1 MSLYKSM
8 EDVQNNSC
16 SCLSLNNSNLAEYN
30 SIQVTNIPAT
40 SGVNANFLA
49 NTLGVSPL
57 YKQYDSARWQTAA
70 NVFNTSRVQSPV
82 STQLFLSGN
91 MNSNQNMTIDNHS
104 DGVGPLSRHMS
115 NLYIHQVGNT
125 CPTPINLSEIA
136 AANRR
141 AYYDNA
147 STKNCNLP
155 GGPLELEAIASVHEL
170 ASLVKSVSVSEML
183 PRTSD
188 LIFVN
193 IKTVE
198 ENPYTLEL
206 TMKGWRIA
214 SLHTDSMNGD
224 YNQVDL
230 HTRYF
235 DDVRELVDFVS
246 PGSKDY
252 LNQILASK
260 LSQME
265 GDSNSSQ
272 QNNKNTLNVDN
283 DITSFNDLKNRPIS
297 LRSFSA
303 PMGDSKQHQEIIN
316 FLQGQMK

>member
-8 EDVQNNSC
+8 EDIQNNSC
-16 SCLSLNNSNLAEYN
+16 SCLSLNNSNLVEYN

-82 STQLFLSGN
+82 STQLFLSG
-91 MNSNQNMTIDNHS
+91 
-104 DGVGPLSRHMS
+104 VGPLSRHMS

-141 AYYDNA
+141 AYYDNT

-252 LNQILASK
+252 LNQMLASK
-260 LSQME
+260 LSQMD
-265 GDSNSSQ
+265 GDSNSKQ
-272 QNNKNTLNVDN
+272 QNNKNTLNVDG
-283 DITSFNDLKNRPIS
+283 DITSFSDLKNRPIS

-303 PMGDSKQHQEIIN
+303 PMGDSKQHQDIIN

>member
-1 MSLYKSM
+1 MSLYKSL
-8 EDVQNNSC
+8 ENVNTNSC
-16 SCLSLNNSNLAEYN
+16 SCFSLNN
-30 SIQVTNIPAT
+30 VT

-57 YKQYDSARWQTAA
+57 YKQNDSARWQTAA
-70 NVFNTSRVQSPV
+70 NVFKTSQVQNPV
-82 STQLFLSGN
+82 SAQIYLSG
-91 MNSNQNMTIDNHS
+91 
-104 DGVGPLSRHMS
+104 GGPLSRHTS
-115 NLYIHQVGNT
+115 HLLIHQIGNT
-125 CPTPINLSEIA
+125 VPTPINLSEIS
-136 AANRR
+136 AANRN
-141 AYYDNA
+141 AYKDNYLE
-147 STKNCNLP
+147 KNCEIP
-155 GGPLELEAIASVHEL
+155 KGSLELEAIASVHEL
-170 ASLVKSVSVSEML
+170 ASRVQTVSVSEML

-198 ENPYTLEL
+198 DVPYTLEL
-206 TMKGWRIA
+206 TMKGWRVA

-252 LNQILASK
+252 LNQLLVTK
-260 LSQME
+260 LSQLTNDDNQKNEDDDEIM
-265 GDSNSSQ
+265 
-272 QNNKNTLNVDN
+272 NNDETL
-283 DITSFNDLKNRPIS
+283 TYFNNLKNKPIS

-303 PMGDSKQHQEIIN
+303 PIGDSKQYDEIRH
-316 FLQGQMK
+316 FLEKQMK

>member
-1 MSLYKSM
+1 MSLYKSL
-8 EDVQNNSC
+8 ENVNTNSC
-16 SCLSLNNSNLAEYN
+16 SCFSLNNSNLTDYN
-30 SIQVTNIPAT
+30 SIQLTNIPVT

-70 NVFNTSRVQSPV
+70 NVFKTSRVQSPV
-82 STQLFLSGN
+82 STRLLVSDN
-91 MNSNQNMTIDNHS
+91 MNSNQSLTLNNCPEA
-104 DGVGPLSRHMS
+104 VGPLSRHTS
-115 NLYIHQVGNT
+115 HLFIHQIGNT
-125 CPTPINLSEIA
+125 APTPINLSEIA
-136 AANRR
+136 AANRK
-141 AYYDNA
+141 AYQDNFLM
-147 STKNCNLP
+147 KNCEIP
-155 GGPLELEAIASVHEL
+155 KGSLELEAIASVHEL
-170 ASLVKSVSVSEML
+170 ASLVKAVSVSEML

-198 ENPYTLEL
+198 DVPYTLEL
-206 TMKGWRIA
+206 TLKGWRVA

-235 DDVRELVDFVS
+235 NDVKELVDFVS

-252 LNQILASK
+252 MNQLLATK
-260 LSQME
+260 LSQLTND
-265 GDSNSSQ
+265 GNTRN
-272 QNNKNTLNVDN
+272 QNNEEPTNIDQNLTY
-283 DITSFNDLKNRPIS
+283 FNDLKNKPIS

-303 PMGDSKQHQEIIN
+303 PMGDSKQCLFCFN
-316 FLQGQMK
+316 YF